1 MTYRATVRD
10 GVVILPPE
18 AVIENGTEVE
28 VVVRTRGSALAELL
42 QYAGTWRGDDA
53 DEIVNVIY
61 RSRSSRDVS
70 VLG

>member
-28 VVVRTRGSALAELL
+28 VVVRTRGNALAELL

-53 DEIVNVIY
+53 DEIVNLIH
-61 RSRSSRDVS
+61 RT
-70 VLG
+70 